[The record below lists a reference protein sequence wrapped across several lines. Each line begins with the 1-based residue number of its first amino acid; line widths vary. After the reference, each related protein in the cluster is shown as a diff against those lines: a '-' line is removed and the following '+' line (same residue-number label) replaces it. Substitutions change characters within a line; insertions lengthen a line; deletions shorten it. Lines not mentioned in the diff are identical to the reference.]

1 MFSFKLNVTAANWN
15 LGKLQ
20 LIIWKNQKLNTVLKE
35 IYILFIL
42 SLHFKFLFY
51 LGIRKVER
59 FSLLNSYERRWMFRI
74 MEYEKRIE
82 GKNFKEFHRISET
95 KEKFIQELILAG
107 TLASHLRGS
116 CLCGISPHLRLA
128 FILFYN
134 NCHQCC
140 ISQQGSVGNC

>member
-1 MFSFKLNVTAANWN
+1 MFSFKLNVTATNWN
-15 LGKLQ
+15 FGKLQ
-20 LIIWKNQKLNTVLKE
+20 LIIWKNQKLNTILKE

-128 FILFYN
+128 FTLFYN
-134 NCHQCC
+134 SCHQCC